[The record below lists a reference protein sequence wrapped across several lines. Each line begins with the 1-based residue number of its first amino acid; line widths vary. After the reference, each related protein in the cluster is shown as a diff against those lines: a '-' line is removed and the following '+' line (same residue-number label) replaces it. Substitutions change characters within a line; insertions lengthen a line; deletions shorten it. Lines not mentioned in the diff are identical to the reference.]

1 MRTSSLCF
9 LWTGCSDAH
18 APYPRGSVA
27 TTSCRDVTSAPECFP
42 ATSTTTVCSN
52 FCRNNASQ
60 EHCTVDMVE
69 ARGGTETGP
78 DAQQSSAD
86 QGGRANP
93 VTPVTEQNS
102 VQKAPAPKSGPVSRP
117 ASDPRI
123 HTIAQR
129 AEEDPKLKSVTNI
142 VAGGQASKEQLEFFQ
157 THMNESAPQVHTTGK
172 K

>member
-1 MRTSSLCF
+1 MGDGDDRPLLRQCEQVRYVF
-9 LWTGCSDAH
+9 CGTGCGDAH
-18 APYPRGSVA
+18 APYPRDSVA

-52 FCRNNASQ
+52 FCRHNASQ

-86 QGGRANP
+86 QDGRANP

-129 AEEDPKLKSVTNI
+129 AEEDPELNPLRILSQ
-142 VAGGQASKEQLEFFQ
+142 AGRQARNSSNSSR
-157 THMNESAPQVHTTGK
+157 HI
-172 K
+172 